1 MKKRFFVSLVT
12 MCLIAICT
20 VNITGQQKSKKMSK
34 LERIVSCQIP
44 KKELKKI
51 STPEL
56 LDKCLDYPYL
66 NDILFT
72 DNISLMFDLI
82 KKEFNGYKEFFARK
96 DAAEELRLLK
106 NNAFNEK
113 MNLNFQKVQMY

>member
-44 KKELKKI
+44 K
-51 STPEL
+51 
-56 LDKCLDYPYL
+56 
-66 NDILFT
+66 
-72 DNISLMFDLI
+72 
-82 KKEFNGYKEFFARK
+82 
-96 DAAEELRLLK
+96 
-106 NNAFNEK
+106 
-113 MNLNFQKVQMY
+113 